1 MLARS
6 KARREGRNA
15 QLMNAGLE
23 VSMHRNPLQDYNH
36 TQLLNVTTQVE
47 VTASKTD
54 GEPITS
60 NVSVTPK
67 KVECVSPHYEEG
79 DENATKET
87 INVGISEKPG
97 CTSAIRD
104 SARSRLR
111 RLGALYADSQLSS
124 PIHKTEAHFSAEQA
138 EVENEVPQRT
148 HSKMKSGARLAKLA
162 MLADTIRHWEDEV
175 SHPTA
180 VSSHASPDPNK
191 GSSGN
196 DANHTTSTAET
207 LSSKIESKPNPDQ
220 QCLKVAKTKQFMLD
234 ENTVATLEAQGF
246 SRTQSKARLV
256 YDYSKHSP
264 QGEENDDKTC
274 NIPAPVSSDEVKN
287 KLATIQENV
296 SETLLDSVKLL
307 PVQGSQTPVMGMNI
321 LHSSSSNKLT
331 SSPGKRNVLPRSTGS
346 PCVPNVP
353 QMGLRVGSPRK
364 GDSSPK
370 IGSVLHKAALFESS
384 PTKKNS
390 KDPTELSVAERL
402 AMFEHNKG
410 QALMPKA
417 ALSMP
422 VPAKYIA
429 GSSDGQKSI
438 PSKVYSPGKGNRMVN
453 STVTQLQESVTS
465 NTNAKTVLPPG
476 KQSGHVVKQANKS
489 CVADTALSPA
499 APSED
504 LPTRS
509 SKALAQMFEQGN
521 AFAVHNAA
529 IENVQSERQQEMAML
544 LNRWNRNKQLA
555 SSKEC
560 NVNTDGTNNTTA
572 VQADQMKQECCGPPP
587 PPPLPTPADLLQVQ
601 ADGRP
606 PGSTPS
612 KTSHDSNVSPL
623 KNSPVK
629 YLNVSKL
636 SSSEKKKAQN
646 CERYKGLTDMKRIK
660 VSPPKRGH
668 LYPCLSDIEA
678 ATETESEI
686 PDESI
691 SDMESSDGESS
702 RDTSFGREILTAAG
716 IHRPLHTINQG
727 QESQTDTS
735 DDESA
740 DMENV
745 GDLLEE
751 ALSVCHDSETSPS
764 PSKKAK
770 ANHQSPQRG
779 CIDQGRKQICSSPS
793 TSQSHSFEYSKGS
806 SFVELEPDST
816 PRKVEHI
823 PAFVVEGNEQVPLM
837 HTVSLYRRQQK
848 MAVKGTPVRQVVR
861 QPEPEPEEFSSEEE
875 MESNKEA
882 VCNKISELVGEVKK
896 QEIMISQATQ
906 ALNFCYSTIEFSGSA
921 EQVEGERLL
930 LAATHRRQAALH
942 ELQRLRIEGSLRP
955 KGCSSEL
962 SVRGSLIISNVTL
975 PLTRDYLHTVAAGE
989 WCHHYMYLV
998 RSQEQVVASQ
1008 VLAATSENLR
1018 HEGGAALLFPGS
1030 VKLSGLYSDFKVT
1043 LEVYILQTN
1052 REVLPHDVKYHIL
1065 GKKDGSGNKLR
1076 LTPKKLLK
1084 QESRMMRPSVESPA
1098 GPSAVRS
1105 PAFKMS
1111 GYMVFSL
1118 QELRRTQFILNK
1130 VAYSSLEGNIR
1141 LQLSTE
1147 LEQNVRERGFLT
1159 MFEDVSGFGAWHR
1172 RWCLLEDAVLS
1183 YWKYPDDERKKDP
1196 IGQIDLST
1204 CITKDVNQVSRTVCA
1219 RPHTFLLTTV
1229 QPALPGDEDSLVLER
1244 RGPHTVIR
1252 HLLSADTREDRLLWC
1267 TQLNKTLDMLRAWGS
1282 NLPVSPKSCIQK
1294 SANCS

>member
-1 MLARS
+1 MDPFVQQMFARS

-15 QLMNAGLE
+15 QLMNLGLE

-36 TQLLNVTTQVE
+36 TQLLNVTTRVSVE
-47 VTASKTD
+47 VTATKSD
-54 GEPITS
+54 GEPITI

-67 KVECVSPHYEEG
+67 KVDCVSPHLEEG
-79 DENATKET
+79 DGNATKET
-87 INVGISEKPG
+87 INVVISEKPG

-104 SARSRLR
+104 SAHSRLH

-124 PIHKTEAHFSAEQA
+124 PIHKTEVHFSAEQA
-138 EVENEVPQRT
+138 EVENEVPQQT
-148 HSKMKSGARLAKLA
+148 HSKTKSGGLQAKLA

-180 VSSHASPDPNK
+180 VSSHASPDQSK

-196 DANHTTSTAET
+196 VANHSTSTAET
-207 LSSKIESKPNPDQ
+207 LSSKIVSKPNPDQ
-220 QCLKVAKTKQFMLD
+220 QCLKVAKTRQFVLD
-234 ENTVATLEAQGF
+234 ENTVATL
-246 SRTQSKARLV
+246 V
-256 YDYSKHSP
+256 
-264 QGEENDDKTC
+264 EENDDKTC
-274 NIPAPVSSDEVKN
+274 NIPAPVSSDEVEN
-287 KLATIQENV
+287 QLATIQENV

-307 PVQGSQTPVMGMNI
+307 RVQVGNKGSQTPVTGTNI
-321 LHSSSSNKLT
+321 LHSNSSNKLT

-353 QMGLRVGSPRK
+353 QMGLCVGSPHK

-453 STVTQLQESVTS
+453 STVTQLQESVTF
-465 NTNAKTVLPPG
+465 NTNAKTILPPG
-476 KQSGHVVKQANKS
+476 KQSGHVAKQANKS
-489 CVADTALSPA
+489 CVADTALSPP

-529 IENVQSERQQEMAML
+529 IENVQSEGQQEMVM

-572 VQADQMKQECCGPPP
+572 VWADQMKQECCGPPP
-587 PPPLPTPADLLQVQ
+587 TPPLPTPADLSQVQ

-606 PGSTPS
+606 PGSIPS
-612 KTSHDSNVSPL
+612 KTSHDSNI
-623 KNSPVK
+623 SPVR
-629 YLNVSKL
+629 YFNVST
-636 SSSEKKKAQN
+636 SSCPGKKRKAQN
-646 CERYKGLTDMKRIK
+646 CERYEGLTAMKRIK
-660 VSPPKRGH
+660 VRPPKPGH

-678 ATETESEI
+678 TTETESEI
-686 PDESI
+686 PDES
-691 SDMESSDGESS
+691 DGESS
-702 RDTSFGREILTAAG
+702 RDASFGREIVTATG
-716 IHRPLHTINQG
+716 E
-727 QESQTDTS
+727 ESQKDTS
-735 DDESA
+735 DEST
-740 DMENV
+740 DLENV
-745 GDLLEE
+745 GDMAEE
-751 ALSVCHDSETSPS
+751 ALSVCHDSDTLPS
-764 PSKKAK
+764 PSKKSN
-770 ANHQSPQRG
+770 ANHRSPQ
-779 CIDQGRKQICSSPS
+779 
-793 TSQSHSFEYSKGS
+793 
-806 SFVELEPDST
+806 
-816 PRKVEHI
+816 
-823 PAFVVEGNEQVPLM
+823 
-837 HTVSLYRRQQK
+837 
-848 MAVKGTPVRQVVR
+848 AVKGTPVCQVVR
-861 QPEPEPEEFSSEEE
+861 QPEPEPEEFSIEEKMESEEE
-875 MESNKEA
+875 I
-882 VCNKISELVGEVKK
+882 VCNKISELVDEVKK
-896 QEIMISQATQ
+896 QEIMISQVTQ

-921 EQVEGERLL
+921 EQVERERLL
-930 LAATHRRQAALH
+930 LVATHRRQAALH
-942 ELQRLRIEGSLRP
+942 ELQRLQIEGSLRP

-1008 VLAATSENLR
+1008 VLAATSENL
-1018 HEGGAALLFPGS
+1018 HYDGGAALLFPGS

-1076 LTPKKLLK
+1076 LIAKKLLK
-1084 QESRMMRPSVESPA
+1084 QVSRMVRPSIESPA

-1111 GYMVFSL
+1111 GCVVFSL
-1118 QELRRTQFILNK
+1118 HELRRTQFILNK
-1130 VAYSSLEGNIR
+1130 VAYSSSLEGNIW

-1147 LEQNVRERGFLT
+1147 IEQNVRERGFLT

-1196 IGQIDLST
+1196 IGQIDLNT
-1204 CITKDVNQVSRTVCA
+1204 CTKKGVKQVSRTVCA

-1229 QPALPGDEDSLVLER
+1229 QPALPGDEDSLILER
-1244 RGPHTVIR
+1244 RGTHTVIR
-1252 HLLSADTREDRLLWC
+1252 HLLSADTWEDRHLWC

-1294 SANCS
+1294 